1 MSNRTARN
9 LTIAALLVLGVSG
22 ASAHAASV
30 RGTGHPVASRV
41 GVVDSATLAACT
53 TGAGATDRSAH
64 FTASM
69 QALPR
74 TRSMAISFD
83 LYERTPGG
91 AFAPVAAPGFGVWQ
105 SSNPGI
111 TSFTANEDVLDLPAP
126 AMFRAV
132 VHYRWLNPHRRLIRI
147 DTRVT
152 PACVQTAVPAP
163 QADLFVVD
171 ITHAPGSPPA
181 TTENYTVRVRNG
193 GAGAAGSFAVS
204 MSIGGTSLPEQT
216 VSGLAPATVTTV
228 QFTGPRC
235 TAGTTLT
242 ATVDP
247 TGSITE
253 PANAKR
259 TVSVQC
265 PSPGAGTS
273 SSADTGR
280 TGTTGATSA
289 TTGRPAPRSTS

>member
-1 MSNRTARN
+1 MINRTARN
-9 LTIAALLVLGVSG
+9 LTIAALLVLGVSV

-53 TGAGATDRSAH
+53 TGAGSTDRSAH

-132 VHYRWLNPHRRLIRI
+132 VHYRWLNRRRVLIRI
-147 DTRVT
+147 DRRVT
-152 PACVQTAVPAP
+152 PACVETAVPTP
-163 QADLFVVD
+163 QPDLFIVD
-171 ITHAPGSPPA
+171 ITHSPGSPPA
-181 TTENYTVRVRNG
+181 TTEDYTVHVRNS
-193 GAGAAGSFAVS
+193 GAGAAGSFSVS
-204 MSIGGTSLPEQT
+204 MSVGGTTLPEQT
-216 VSGLAPATVTTV
+216 VSGLASATVTTV

-235 TAGTTLT
+235 TAGATLT

-247 TGSITE
+247 AGAITE
-253 PANAKR
+253 PADTRR
-259 TVSVQC
+259 TISIQC
-265 PSPGAGTS
+265 PSPGTGTS
-273 SSADTGR
+273 SSADTGS
-280 TGTTGATSA
+280 TGTTGATS
-289 TTGRPAPRSTS
+289 TTTSKAAARSTS